1 MLKFRSGLTTKDIML
16 IRPKILR
23 MLAVMPFLIA
33 VASPASRAQQPPLQL
48 SDFIT
53 FILPDAGPKPEPHDP
68 LAGLSGGG
76 GSAVEQPTDALVY
89 QDGKT
94 TPFAGKENIP
104 GICEPGTAQTVELVD
119 PEGKRPK
126 RTITIINTHP
136 NIAMPPQAKLE
147 EMQIISR
154 CLDAQDKVYLV
165 YLATLR
171 ALPGQSPGAQ

>member
-1 MLKFRSGLTTKDIML
+1 ML
-16 IRPKILR
+16 IRSKILR
-23 MLAVMPFLIA
+23 TLAVLFLIA
-33 VASPASRAQQPPLQL
+33 VAAPVSRAQQPPLHL

-68 LAGLSGGG
+68 LAGLTGGG

-89 QDGKT
+89 QEGKT
-94 TPFAGKENIP
+94 EPFAGKENIP
-104 GICEPGTAQTVELVD
+104 GICEPGTAQTVELID

-136 NIAMPPQAKLE
+136 NIVMPPQARLE

-165 YLATLR
+165 YLGTLR
-171 ALPGQSPGAQ
+171 ALPGQSPVGQ

>member
-1 MLKFRSGLTTKDIML
+1 ML
-16 IRPKILR
+16 IRSGIVR
-23 MLAVMPFLIA
+23 TLAVVVLLIG
-33 VASPASRAQQPPLQL
+33 VVSPVPRAQQPPLQL

-53 FILPDAGPKPEPHDP
+53 FIIPDAGPKPEPHDP
-68 LAGLSGGG
+68 LAGLTGGG

-89 QDGKT
+89 QGGAT
-94 TPFAGKENIP
+94 TAFAGKENIP
-104 GICEPGTAQTVELVD
+104 GVCEPGTVQTAELVD

-126 RTITIINTHP
+126 RTISIINTHP

-165 YLATLR
+165 YLGTLR
-171 ALPGQSPGAQ
+171 ALPGAPSANH

>member
-1 MLKFRSGLTTKDIML
+1 ML
-16 IRPKILR
+16 IRLKILR
-23 MLAVMPFLIA
+23 PLAVTLLLIG
-33 VASPASRAQQPPLQL
+33 VASPVSRAQEPALKL

-68 LAGLSGGG
+68 QAGLTGGG

-89 QDGKT
+89 QEGRT
-94 TPFAGKENIP
+94 TAFAGKENVP
-104 GICEPGTAQTVELVD
+104 GICEPGTMQTVQLVD

-126 RTITIINTHP
+126 RTITIVNTHP
-136 NIAMPPQAKLE
+136 NIAMPPQARLE

-165 YLATLR
+165 YLGTLR
-171 ALPGQSPGAQ
+171 ALPGQSSGQ

>member
-1 MLKFRSGLTTKDIML
+1 ML
-16 IRPKILR
+16 IRPRILR
-23 MLAVMPFLIA
+23 TLAVVPFLIG
-33 VASPASRAQQPPLQL
+33 VASPASRAQQPPPPLQL

-68 LAGLSGGG
+68 QAGLTGGG

-94 TPFAGKENIP
+94 TPFTGKENTP
-104 GICEPGTAQTVELVD
+104 GICEPGTTQTVALID

-126 RTITIINTHP
+126 RTISIINTHP
-136 NIAMPPQAKLE
+136 NIVMPPQARLE

-154 CLDAQDKVYLV
+154 CLDAEDRIYLV
-165 YLATLR
+165 YLGTLR
-171 ALPGQSPGAQ
+171 ALPGQPSGTP

>member
-1 MLKFRSGLTTKDIML
+1 ML
-16 IRPKILR
+16 IRPTILR
-23 MLAVMPFLIA
+23 TLAVILLLMG
-33 VASPASRAQQPPLQL
+33 VALPVSRAQQPPLQL

-53 FILPDAGPKPEPHDP
+53 FIIPDLGPKPEPHDP
-68 LAGLSGGG
+68 LAGLTGGG

-94 TPFAGKENIP
+94 TAFAGKENIP
-104 GICEPGTAQTVELVD
+104 GVCEPGTIQTAELID

-126 RTITIINTHP
+126 RTISIINTHP
-136 NIAMPPQAKLE
+136 NSMMPPTARLE

-154 CLDAQDKVYLV
+154 CLDAEDKVYLV

-171 ALPGQSPGAQ
+171 ALPG

>member
-1 MLKFRSGLTTKDIML
+1 MKDRIL

-23 MLAVMPFLIA
+23 TLAIIPFLIG
-33 VASPASRAQQPPLQL
+33 VASPVSRAQQPPLQL

-68 LAGLSGGG
+68 QAGLSGGG

-94 TPFAGKENIP
+94 APFPGKENVP
-104 GICEPGTAQTVELVD
+104 GICEPGTMQTVELVD

-126 RTITIINTHP
+126 RTISIVNTHP
-136 NIAMPPQAKLE
+136 NIAMPPQARLE
-147 EMQIISR
+147 EMQVISR
-154 CLDAQDKVYLV
+154 CLNAEDKVYLV
-165 YLATLR
+165 YLGTLR
-171 ALPGQSPGAQ
+171 ALPGQSPAGQ

>member
-1 MLKFRSGLTTKDIML
+1 MS
-16 IRPKILR
+16 IRPRILR
-23 MLAVMPFLIA
+23 TLAIIPFLIG

-68 LAGLSGGG
+68 QAGLSGGG

-94 TPFAGKENIP
+94 TPFPGKENIP
-104 GICEPGTAQTVELVD
+104 GICEPGTIQTVELID

-126 RTITIINTHP
+126 RTISIVNTHP
-136 NIAMPPQAKLE
+136 NIMMPPQARLE

-154 CLDAQDKVYLV
+154 CLNAEDKVYLV
-165 YLATLR
+165 YLGTLR
-171 ALPGQSPGAQ
+171 ALPGQSPAGQ

>member
-1 MLKFRSGLTTKDIML
+1 ML
-16 IRPKILR
+16 IGRRIIRTVGAIL
-23 MLAVMPFLIA
+23 LLIG
-33 VASPASRAQQPPLQL
+33 VAAPVSHAQQPPLQL

-53 FILPDAGPKPEPHDP
+53 FIIPDAGPKPEPHDP

-104 GICEPGTAQTVELVD
+104 GFCEAGTVQTAELVD
-119 PEGKRPK
+119 PQGKRPK
-126 RTITIINTHP
+126 RTISIINTHP

-147 EMQIISR
+147 EMQVISR
-154 CLDAQDKVYLV
+154 CLDAEEKVYLV
-165 YLATLR
+165 YLGTLR
-171 ALPGQSPGAQ
+171 ALP

>member
-1 MLKFRSGLTTKDIML
+1 ML
-16 IRPKILR
+16 IRSKTVR
-23 MLAVMPFLIA
+23 TLAVFFLLA
-33 VASPASRAQQPPLQL
+33 VVSPAPHAQQPALQL

-68 LAGLSGGG
+68 LAGLTGGG
-76 GSAVEQPTDALVY
+76 GSAVEQPTDALIY

-104 GICEPGTAQTVELVD
+104 GVCEPGTIQSAELVD

-126 RTITIINTHP
+126 RTINIINTHP
-136 NIAMPPQAKLE
+136 NIAMPATARLE

-154 CLDAQDKVYLV
+154 CLDAEDKVYLV
-165 YLATLR
+165 YLGTLR
-171 ALPGQSPGAQ
+171 ALPGQPSGK

>member
-1 MLKFRSGLTTKDIML
+1 ML
-16 IRPKILR
+16 IRLKILPT
-23 MLAVMPFLIA
+23 LAVALLLIGA
-33 VASPASRAQQPPLQL
+33 ASPVSRAQEPALKL

-68 LAGLSGGG
+68 QAGLTGGG

-89 QDGKT
+89 QEGKT
-94 TPFAGKENIP
+94 TAFAGKENVP
-104 GICEPGTAQTVELVD
+104 GVCEPGTMQTVQLVD

-126 RTITIINTHP
+126 RTISIVNTHP
-136 NIAMPPQAKLE
+136 NIAMPPQARLE

-165 YLATLR
+165 YLGALR
-171 ALPGQSPGAQ
+171 ALPGQSAGQ

>member
-1 MLKFRSGLTTKDIML
+1 M
-16 IRPKILR
+16 IRPTLLR
-23 MLAVMPFLIA
+23 TLAVILLLIG
-33 VASPASRAQQPPLQL
+33 VASPVSRAQQPALHL

-53 FILPDAGPKPEPHDP
+53 LILPDAGPKPQPHDP
-68 LAGLSGGG
+68 LAGLTGGG

-104 GICEPGTAQTVELVD
+104 GICEPGTIQTAELVD

-126 RTITIINTHP
+126 RTISIINTHP
-136 NIAMPPQAKLE
+136 NIMMPPQARLE

-154 CLDAQDKVYLV
+154 CLDSEDKVYLV
-165 YLATLR
+165 YLGTLR
-171 ALPGQSPGAQ
+171 ALPGQSSAGQ

>member
-1 MLKFRSGLTTKDIML
+1 ML
-16 IRPKILR
+16 IRLKILR
-23 MLAVMPFLIA
+23 PLAVTLLLIG
-33 VASPASRAQQPPLQL
+33 VASPVSRAQEPALKL

-68 LAGLSGGG
+68 QAGLTGGG

-89 QDGKT
+89 QEGKT
-94 TPFAGKENIP
+94 TAFAGKENVP
-104 GICEPGTAQTVELVD
+104 GICEPGTMQTVQLVD

-126 RTITIINTHP
+126 RTITIVNTHP
-136 NIAMPPQAKLE
+136 NIAMPPQARLE

-165 YLATLR
+165 YLGTLR
-171 ALPGQSPGAQ
+171 ALPGQSSGQ

>member
-1 MLKFRSGLTTKDIML
+1 ML
-16 IRPKILR
+16 IRPQTLR
-23 MLAVMPFLIA
+23 TLAVIALLIG
-33 VASPASRAQQPPLQL
+33 VASPVSRAQQPPLQL

-53 FILPDAGPKPEPHDP
+53 FILPDLGPKPEPHDP
-68 LAGLSGGG
+68 LAGLTGGG

-94 TPFAGKENIP
+94 TPFAGKENSP
-104 GICEPGTAQTVELVD
+104 GMCEPGTMQTVELID

-126 RTITIINTHP
+126 RTISIINTHP
-136 NIAMPPQAKLE
+136 NIVMPPQARLE

-165 YLATLR
+165 YLGTLR
-171 ALPGQSPGAQ
+171 ALPGQSSAGQ

>member
-1 MLKFRSGLTTKDIML
+1 MKDMIL

-23 MLAVMPFLIA
+23 TLAIIPFLIG

-68 LAGLSGGG
+68 QAGLSGGG

-94 TPFAGKENIP
+94 TPFPGKENIP
-104 GICEPGTAQTVELVD
+104 GICEAGTMQTVELID

-126 RTITIINTHP
+126 RTISIVNTHP
-136 NIAMPPQAKLE
+136 NIVMPPQARLE
-147 EMQIISR
+147 EMQVISR

-165 YLATLR
+165 YLGTLR
-171 ALPGQSPGAQ
+171 ALPGSSAGK

>member
-1 MLKFRSGLTTKDIML
+1 ML
-16 IRPKILR
+16 IRPNMLR
-23 MLAVMPFLIA
+23 TLAVSLVLIG
-33 VASPASRAQQPPLQL
+33 VASPVSRAQQPALQL

-68 LAGLSGGG
+68 LAGLTGGG

-94 TPFAGKENIP
+94 SAFAGKENTP
-104 GICEPGTAQTVELVD
+104 GICEPGTMQTVELVD

-126 RTITIINTHP
+126 RTITIVNTHP

-154 CLDAQDKVYLV
+154 CFDSEDKVYLV
-165 YLATLR
+165 YLGTLR
-171 ALPGQSPGAQ
+171 ALPGQSAGGK

>member
-1 MLKFRSGLTTKDIML
+1 ML
-16 IRPKILR
+16 IRPKTLR
-23 MLAVMPFLIA
+23 TLAVVAFLVA
-33 VASPASRAQQPPLQL
+33 VAAPAPRAQQKPLQL

-68 LAGLSGGG
+68 LAGLTGGG

-89 QDGKT
+89 QEGT
-94 TPFAGKENIP
+94 TTAFAGKENTP
-104 GICEPGTAQTVELVD
+104 GICEPGTMQTVDLID

-126 RTITIINTHP
+126 RTISIVNTHP
-136 NIAMPPQAKLE
+136 NIPMPPQARLE

-165 YLATLR
+165 YLGTLR
-171 ALPGQSPGAQ
+171 ALPGQPPAGQ

>member
-1 MLKFRSGLTTKDIML
+1 MITRPTIVRTLAAGLLLTGICA
-16 IRPKILR
+16 P
-23 MLAVMPFLIA
+23 V
-33 VASPASRAQQPPLQL
+33 SSAQNPPLQL

-68 LAGLSGGG
+68 KAGLTGGG

-89 QDGKT
+89 QAGKT
-94 TPFAGKENIP
+94 TPFAGRENVP
-104 GICEPGTAQTVELVD
+104 GICEPGTAQSVDLID

-136 NIAMPPQAKLE
+136 NIAMPAQARLE

-154 CLDAQDKVYLV
+154 CLDAEDKVYLV
-165 YLATLR
+165 YLGTLR
-171 ALPGQSPGAQ
+171 ALGGQSGAQ

>member
-1 MLKFRSGLTTKDIML
+1 ML
-16 IRPKILR
+16 IRPRILHA
-23 MLAVMPFLIA
+23 LAAIPLMIGV
-33 VASPASRAQQPPLQL
+33 VSPVTQAQKPPLQL

-68 LAGLSGGG
+68 QAGLTGGG
-76 GSAVEQPTDALVY
+76 GSAVEQPTDALIY
-89 QDGKT
+89 QEGKT

-126 RTITIINTHP
+126 RMITVITTHP
-136 NIAMPPQAKLE
+136 NIGMPPQARLE

-154 CLDAQDKVYLV
+154 CLNAEDQVYLV
-165 YLATLR
+165 YLGTLR
-171 ALPGQSPGAQ
+171 ALPGQSTAGQ

>member
-1 MLKFRSGLTTKDIML
+1 ML
-16 IRPKILR
+16 IRLKTLPT
-23 MLAVMPFLIA
+23 LAVALLLIGA
-33 VASPASRAQQPPLQL
+33 ASPVSRAQEPALKL

-68 LAGLSGGG
+68 QAGLTGGG

-89 QDGKT
+89 QEGKT
-94 TPFAGKENIP
+94 TAFAGKENVP
-104 GICEPGTAQTVELVD
+104 GVCEPGTMQTVQLVD

-126 RTITIINTHP
+126 RTISIVNTHP
-136 NIAMPPQAKLE
+136 NIAMPPQARLE

-165 YLATLR
+165 YLGTLR
-171 ALPGQSPGAQ
+171 ALPGQSAGQ

>member
-1 MLKFRSGLTTKDIML
+1 ML
-16 IRPKILR
+16 IRLKILR
-23 MLAVMPFLIA
+23 TLAVILLLIG
-33 VASPASRAQQPPLQL
+33 VASPVSRAQEPALKL

-68 LAGLSGGG
+68 QAGLTGGG

-89 QDGKT
+89 QEGKT
-94 TPFAGKENIP
+94 TAFAGKENVP
-104 GICEPGTAQTVELVD
+104 GICEPGTMQTVQLVD

-126 RTITIINTHP
+126 RTITIVNTHP
-136 NIAMPPQAKLE
+136 NVVMPPQARLE

-165 YLATLR
+165 YLGTLR
-171 ALPGQSPGAQ
+171 ALPGQSAGQ